1 MAWQR
6 TAFRSSKA
14 IAAAALAGFGA
25 VACLGH
31 LLGAHG
37 SQAAGILPAAIAA
50 VSQAFEAHAAS
61 HQCPVQGFLQH
72 ILVFS
77 WPLLVMA
84 GTVLS
89 PNTSTDRVNAFRK
102 EDRRFVELPAGR
114 STFQQKSR
122 DLKLR

>member
-1 MAWQR
+1 MARQG
-6 TAFRSSKA
+6 TGFRSSKA

-25 VACLGH
+25 VAWLSH
-31 LLGAHG
+31 LLGAHTSEAPG
-37 SQAAGILPAAIAA
+37 VLSAVIAA
-50 VSQAFEAHAAS
+50 VSQAFEAHAAN
-61 HQCPVQGFLQH
+61 HQCPLQGFLQH

-89 PNTSTDRVNAFRK
+89 PDTSTDQVHAFRK
-102 EDRRFVELPAGR
+102 EDRGLVDLPAGR
-114 STFQQKSR
+114 STFQQKSG

>member
-1 MAWQR
+1 MERQR

-31 LLGAHG
+31 LLGAYG

-50 VSQAFEAHAAS
+50 VSQAFESYAAN
-61 HQCPVQGFLQH
+61 HQCPLQGFLQH

-89 PNTSTDRVNAFRK
+89 PDTSTGQVNA
-102 EDRRFVELPAGR
+102 LPKDERGPVDLTARR
-114 STFQQKSR
+114 STFKRKSG

>member
-89 PNTSTDRVNAFRK
+89 PNTSTGQVNAFPKDHRG
-102 EDRRFVELPAGR
+102 PADLTARR
-114 STFQQKSR
+114 STFKRNSG

>member
-1 MAWQR
+1 MERQR
-6 TAFRSSKA
+6 TALRSSKA

-31 LLGAHG
+31 LLGAYG
-37 SQAAGILPAAIAA
+37 SQGAGILPAAIAA
-50 VSQAFEAHAAS
+50 VSQAFESYAAS
-61 HQCPVQGFLQH
+61 HQCPLQGFLQH

-89 PNTSTDRVNAFRK
+89 PDTSTDQVHAFRK
-102 EDRRFVELPAGR
+102 EDRGLVDLPAGR
-114 STFQQKSR
+114 STFQQKSG